1 MRNHRLTLA
10 LATGLAGLALL
21 TTGCSSD
28 GGGAKESSSSS
39 AGGSGGAGTDTEAMD
54 KAQAL
59 RKCLRGKDID
69 VPDLEA
75 GANPYAQPLTQPDGV
90 SPEKWNKALTDCG
103 SGPEAGDGGSAEQ
116 QQNLDQQV
124 KIAECVRGKGFDMP
138 DPKPGAQGSSSGF
151 KIPDGA
157 APEKFLA
164 ALNECAA

>member
-1 MRNHRLTLA
+1 MRNHRLALA
-10 LATGLAGLALL
+10 LATGLAGLTLL
-21 TTGCSSD
+21 TAGCSSD
-28 GGGAKESSSSS
+28 GSGAKESPSSF
-39 AGGSGGAGTDTEAMD
+39 GGSGTDTAAMD

-59 RKCLRGKDID
+59 RKCLRDQGMD

-75 GANPYAQPLTQPDGV
+75 GTNPYAQPLTQPGGV

-103 SGPEAGDGGSAEQ
+103 SGPEAGGSGSAEQ
-116 QQNLDQQV
+116 RQNLDQQV

-151 KIPDGA
+151 KIPEGA
-157 APEKFLA
+157 DPDKFLA

>member
-10 LATGLAGLALL
+10 LATSLAGLALL

-28 GGGAKESSSSS
+28 GGGAKESPSSSD
-39 AGGSGGAGTDTEAMD
+39 GGSGGSGTDADAMD

-59 RKCLRGKDID
+59 RKCLREQGMN

-90 SPEKWNKALTDCG
+90 SAEKWNKALTDCG
-103 SGPEAGDGGSAEQ
+103 SGPQAGGGGSAEQ

-124 KIAECVRGKGFDMP
+124 KIAECVRGQGFDMP
-138 DPKPGAQGSSSGF
+138 DPKPGAQGFSNGF
-151 KIPDGA
+151 KMPEGA
-157 APEKFLA
+157 DPEKFLA